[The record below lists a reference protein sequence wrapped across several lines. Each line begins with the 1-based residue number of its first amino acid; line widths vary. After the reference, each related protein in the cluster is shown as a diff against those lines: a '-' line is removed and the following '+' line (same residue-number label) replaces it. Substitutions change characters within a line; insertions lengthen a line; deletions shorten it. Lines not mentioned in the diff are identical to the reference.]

1 MPDKAPEAI
10 KVAQV
15 LARQQGVDA
24 RAGVR
29 DRKLQ
34 TRRKIILGGILI
46 ERATRDPVV
55 DKLMTEFIGGISR
68 EADRKAFD

>member
-34 TRRKIILGGILI
+34 TRRKIIVGGGLM
-46 ERATRDPVV
+46 ERAARDSMAA
-55 DKLMTEFIGGISR
+55 KLVKEIVEGLSR
-68 EADRKAFD
+68 ETGRKALD